1 MKLSEDINYNY
12 RLSEIIFNPN
22 PHPSNL
28 KNIISD
34 HFPNSIA
41 ANYIKLIQSESKIN
55 DRINK
60 LGNHSIHSL
69 NNLDQQLLFSIF
81 EILKESILQYSPKII
96 LSKKYDRTSI
106 HCRVGDVI
114 DCCRNHSVSEHLK
127 NSIDSADCCDVKN
140 DKDTPL
146 SIINKNSFYVRPASY
161 FSSLKLSG
169 NVFLVCGGCFSSS
182 VDNQKS
188 LQYINSVTQF
198 LSTKNI
204 NLHVRYQKSADSDFL
219 FMVQSEKFVSSSGRF
234 SELISHF
241 RKFLF

>member
-1 MKLSEDINYNY
+1 MKLPQDIHYNY
-12 RLSEIIFNPN
+12 RLSEIIFNPT
-22 PHPSNL
+22 PYPKNL
-28 KNIISD
+28 KHIISE

-41 ANYIKLIQSESKIN
+41 ANYINLIKSYPEINES
-55 DRINK
+55 INK

-81 EILKESILQYSPKII
+81 KILKQSISQSFPEII
-96 LSKKYDRTSI
+96 LSKQCDRTSI

-114 DCCRNHSVSEHLK
+114 DCCQNHSVSDHLK
-127 NSIDSADCCDVKN
+127 NSIDSADCCDIKN
-140 DKDTPL
+140 DQDTPL

-169 NVFLVCGGCFSSS
+169 NVFLVCGGCFSSF
-182 VDNQKS
+182 VDHQKS

-204 NLHVRYQKSADSDFL
+204 NLNVRYNNCADSDFL
-219 FMVQSEKFVSSSGRF
+219 FMIQSKKFVSSSGRF
-234 SELISHF
+234 SELISYF